1 MISSAYGVYNVEY
14 ENVLSDDFNALLAL
28 LCSDPTFKALSNC
41 PRIKVVCWREVTIIR
56 STGNLS
62 VTLQGNYTPVAL
74 GKEFIEENLPCFI
87 NYLDDNQ
94 PSNSTFQGSCKRNHD
109 GHTIVKD
116 KIHDLFE
123 AIRTFKKKTIAF
135 IKNWGYQ

>member
-1 MISSAYGVYNVEY
+1 MICGAYGVYNVEY
-14 ENVLSDDFNALLAL
+14 QNVLSEDFNALLAL
-28 LCSDPTFKALSNC
+28 LCFDPTFKALSNC

-56 STGNLS
+56 STGNLT
-62 VTLQGNYTPVAL
+62 VTLQGTYTHVAL

-94 PSNSTFQGSCKRNHD
+94 TSNSIFQGSCKRNNE

-116 KIHDLFE
+116 KIQDLFE

>member
-14 ENVLSDDFNALLAL
+14 ENVLSDDFDALLAL
-28 LCSDPTFKALSNC
+28 LCFDPTFKALSNC

-62 VTLQGNYTPVAL
+62 VTLQGNYTPVDL
-74 GKEFIEENLPCFI
+74 GKESIEGNLPCFT

-94 PSNSTFQGSCKRNHD
+94 PSNSTFQGSCKRNYD
-109 GHTIVKD
+109 GHNCQRQNTRLV
-116 KIHDLFE
+116 
-123 AIRTFKKKTIAF
+123 
-135 IKNWGYQ
+135 